1 MAPKIAVSGLPVE
14 LINAGKIR
22 ALKTAIGI
30 KLKKDFKS
38 QKLPIKLLFFYL
50 GFVLQSL
57 LLLLLTIKLNIKGV
71 FGILMLI
78 IFILNIIFFIKNI
91 ELFNLEVKLTKKDKK
106 SYQQYIKKTNKRQIN
121 EVN

>member
-1 MAPKIAVSGLPVE
+1 MAKKI
-14 LINAGKIR
+14 IKI
-22 ALKTAIGI
+22 LNKKVD